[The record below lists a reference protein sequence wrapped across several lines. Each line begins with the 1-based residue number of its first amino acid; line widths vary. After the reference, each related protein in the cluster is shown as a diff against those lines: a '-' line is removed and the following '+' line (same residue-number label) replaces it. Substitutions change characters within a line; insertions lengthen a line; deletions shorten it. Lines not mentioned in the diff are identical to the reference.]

1 MKNYNQN
8 FYSILQ
14 FIYMTSKLN
23 ILSNY
28 VKYLLRYNITSSTFF
43 IINYIYIFEKIK
55 KYILKTIFMLMS
67 TNKKVPLKN

>member
-28 VKYLLRYNITSSTFF
+28 IKYFLRYNITSSTFF